1 MKYEYKT
8 IRYIPYVGRSGA
20 CTLSYEE
27 FDDYGLFAWQILEQG
42 RLGWKVVASGC
53 NSDGEITTV
62 IMERISGQNET
73 QKGRAKLAR
82 YIAPANLRREVGGD
96 GYNAQAQCQ
105 CVRLG
110 YGDGCHCGG
119 GAFEHERGRRRAM
132 SKDILDACCG
142 GRMMWCQKTTRAF
155 SRRIYALKKSHLQT
169 GKRREAYL

>member
-27 FDDYGLFAWQILEQG
+27 FDDYGLFAWQILKQG

-73 QKGRAKLAR
+73 QKGRAKLER
-82 YIAPANLRREVGGD
+82 YVALPTSGGKWAVMDTTRRHNVNVSVWDTVMDATAE
-96 GYNAQAQCQ
+96 A
-105 CVRLG
+105 VRLNM
-110 YGDGCHCGG
+110 GG
-119 GAFEHERGRRRAM
+119 EGAE
-132 SKDILDACCG
+132 
-142 GRMMWCQKTTRAF
+142 Q
-155 SRRIYALKKSHLQT
+155 
-169 GKRREAYL
+169 

>member
-82 YIAPANLRREVGGD
+82 YVALPTSGGKWAVMDTTRRHNVNVSVWDTVMDATAE
-96 GYNAQAQCQ
+96 A
-105 CVRLG
+105 VRLNMSG
-110 YGDGCHCGG
+110 E
-119 GAFEHERGRRRAM
+119 GAE
-132 SKDILDACCG
+132 
-142 GRMMWCQKTTRAF
+142 Q
-155 SRRIYALKKSHLQT
+155 
-169 GKRREAYL
+169 

>member
-82 YIAPANLRREVGGD
+82 YIAPANLRRKWAVMDTTRKRNVNVSVWDTVMDATAE
-96 GYNAQAQCQ
+96 A
-105 CVRLG
+105 VRLNMSG
-110 YGDGCHCGG
+110 EGG
-119 GAFEHERGRRRAM
+119 E
-132 SKDILDACCG
+132 
-142 GRMMWCQKTTRAF
+142 Q
-155 SRRIYALKKSHLQT
+155 
-169 GKRREAYL
+169 

>member
-82 YIAPANLRREVGGD
+82 YVALPTSGGKWAVMDTTRRHNVNVSVWDTVMDATAE
-96 GYNAQAQCQ
+96 A
-105 CVRLG
+105 VRLNMSG
-110 YGDGCHCGG
+110 E
-119 GAFEHERGRRRAM
+119 GAG
-132 SKDILDACCG
+132 
-142 GRMMWCQKTTRAF
+142 Q
-155 SRRIYALKKSHLQT
+155 
-169 GKRREAYL
+169 